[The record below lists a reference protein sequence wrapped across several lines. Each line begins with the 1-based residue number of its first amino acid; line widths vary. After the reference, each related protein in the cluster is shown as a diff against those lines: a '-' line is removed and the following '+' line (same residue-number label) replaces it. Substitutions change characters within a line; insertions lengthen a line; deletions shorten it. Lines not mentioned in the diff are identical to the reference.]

1 MANVAGVGE
10 LACKTSEGLRPEL
23 LWNQESPAMLLTIS
37 RVNLEADMLA
47 AEQASVDGR
56 CLDEK
61 VSVMLEN

>member
-1 MANVAGVGE
+1 
-10 LACKTSEGLRPEL
+10 
-23 LWNQESPAMLLTIS
+23 MLLTIS
-37 RVNLEADMLA
+37 SVDLEADMLA